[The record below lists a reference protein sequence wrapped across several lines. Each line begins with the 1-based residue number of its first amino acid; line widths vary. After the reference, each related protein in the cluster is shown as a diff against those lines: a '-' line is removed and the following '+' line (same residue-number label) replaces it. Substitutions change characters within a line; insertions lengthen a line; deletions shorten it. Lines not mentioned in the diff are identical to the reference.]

1 MTSGEYKERKQEI
14 VKEFYEKN
22 NSEYNSKK
30 EKYNFLHSK
39 LTLLNKLMDQY
50 KENLDKKNQL

>member
-14 VKEFYEKN
+14 FKEFYEKN

-50 KENLDKKNQL
+50 KENLEKKNQL

>member
-50 KENLDKKNQL
+50 KENLEKKNQL